1 MIYTVTLNPAIDYV
15 VRLGGSLQPGGIN
28 RSAQEDYEFGGK
40 GVNVSRVLHA
50 LGVESA
56 LLGFVAGFTGEGLER
71 GLREMGLDTRF
82 IRLPGGMTRI
92 NVKLKAGEETEING
106 MGPRIAPED
115 MDRLYA
121 QMEEIGEGDVLVLSG
136 SMPSGLPEDT
146 YARIMARVSGRGVR
160 VVVDASGP
168 LLESVLA
175 CRPFL
180 IKPNHI
186 ELGGLFSRT
195 LSSDE
200 EIEAC
205 ARSLQKMGARNVL
218 VSMASRGALLV
229 DEFGTAHRIGCP
241 AGQVVNSVGA
251 GDSMVA
257 GFLAGYLESG
267 DYAYALRLGAAAG
280 SATAFSV
287 GLAQREQI
295 ERLLIEL

>member
-160 VVVDASGP
+160 VVVDASGA

-186 ELGGLFSRT
+186 ELGGIFGRT
-195 LSSDE
+195 LDTDE

-267 DYAYALRLGAAAG
+267 DYSHALRLGTAAG
-280 SATAFSV
+280 SATAFSM

-295 ERLLIEL
+295 ERLLMEL